1 MKILIILGILL
12 LLFAGFQ
19 LYTSYSTAKTEE
31 QKCETVKE
39 IGDVE
44 IRYYPPA
51 ILATTWA
58 KGEYKDMSRA
68 GFRTLASYIFGQNSN
83 SEKIAMTTPV
93 HMSMGDDSSSMSFV
107 MPSEY
112 DLDKLPDPQNN
123 KIKLHK
129 EKEKY
134 VACLSFSGFSDDEK
148 IETYS
153 KKLLKAVENA
163 GLKHKGKVS
172 YLGYNPPYQMV
183 GRRNEVQVELI
194 DFNRE

>member
-1 MKILIILGILL
+1 MKILIILGVLV

-19 LYTSYSTAKTEE
+19 LYTTYSTSNTEE
-31 QKCETVKE
+31 QKYETVKKM
-39 IGDVE
+39 GDIE
-44 IRYYPPA
+44 IRYYPSA

-58 KGEYKDMSRA
+58 KGEYKDMSRS
-68 GFRTLASYIFGQNSN
+68 GFRTLASYIFGQNS
-83 SEKIAMTTPV
+83 SAEKIAMTTPV
-93 HMSMGDDSSSMSFV
+93 HMNMGKDSSSMSFV

-112 DLDKLPDPQNN
+112 DLDKLPDPQTN
-123 KIKLHK
+123 KIKLHE

-148 IETYS
+148 IEKYS
-153 KKLLKAVENA
+153 KELLSAVENA
-163 GLKHKGKVS
+163 GLKHSGKVS

-183 GRRNEVQVELI
+183 GRRNEVQVELV